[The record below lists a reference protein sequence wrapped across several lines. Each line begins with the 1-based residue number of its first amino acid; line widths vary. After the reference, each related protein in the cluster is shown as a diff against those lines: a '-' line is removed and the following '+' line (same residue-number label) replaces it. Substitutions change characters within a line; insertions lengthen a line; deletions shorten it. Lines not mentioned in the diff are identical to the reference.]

1 MKNVGIFLVQL
12 SHQFL
17 FVQEKGKTKTKI
29 LDPKARMQF
38 TKKLFQAIENT
49 TAAYSTLHKHFFLKR
64 HAHDVAKVLRNHGN
78 FFTTSQKDFFLQKC
92 YMALLQ
98 QLIIIE
104 YVLQFYC

>member
-1 MKNVGIFLVQL
+1 MKKVGIFLVQL

-49 TAAYSTLHKHFFLKR
+49 TAAYSTLHKHFFKKK
-64 HAHDVAKVLRNHGN
+64 ACA
-78 FFTTSQKDFFLQKC
+78 
-92 YMALLQ
+92 
-98 QLIIIE
+98 
-104 YVLQFYC
+104 

>member
-1 MKNVGIFLVQL
+1 MKRVGTFLGQL

-17 FVQEKGKTKTKI
+17 FVQEKGKTKI
-29 LDPKARMQF
+29 LDSKARMQF

-49 TAAYSTLHKHFFLKR
+49 TAAYSTLHKHFFKR
-64 HAHDVAKVLRNHGN
+64 RAHDVAKVLRNHGN

-98 QLIIIE
+98 QLFNIE
-104 YVLQFYC
+104 YILQFYC